1 MTRSGT
7 LTAAFVMFGGVALLL
22 LALALAPS
30 APTTAR
36 PPASGQLAQLVDDP
50 DQPNASDQSNGA
62 YTDAELRSFAEAAL
76 EVKHIKEVYI
86 PQIVAA
92 ANEEEQQK
100 LEEAA
105 TQAMTQA
112 VEERGLK
119 VGRYQEILAA
129 ALTQPELAHRAGKYM
144 SQPRAW
150 V

>member
-1 MTRSGT
+1 MTRTGT
-7 LTAAFVMFGGVALLL
+7 LAAAFILFGGVVLLL

-30 APTTAR
+30 PPTASRPSSPAP
-36 PPASGQLAQLVDDP
+36 LAQLVGDE
-50 DQPNASDQSNGA
+50 DQPNASDQSNGT
-62 YTDAELRSFAEAAL
+62 YSDTELRSFAEAAM

-105 TQAMTQA
+105 TNEMTKA

-119 VGRYQEILAA
+119 VDRYQEILAA
-129 ALTQPELAHRAGKYM
+129 ALTQPGVAHRVGKYM
-144 SQPRAW
+144 RQPRAW